1 MTTGTDWKS
10 RLNFPPKP
18 STPKEA
24 PWREL
29 EAVIDALGIV
39 TAKLD
44 AVVSAILG
52 IEPGGTVSQMKV
64 IIPNKAA
71 WRHGQQD
78 VTTAG
83 TPVQLRDLPIPD
95 GYPVTIVAKPGNNGT
110 IYLGVT
116 EAEITDTL
124 KRFDGLSAGLA
135 HSLRVTNLKEIWVD
149 ASDDGDGIS
158 WSVEYDS

>member
-1 MTTGTDWKS
+1 MTTDWKS

-29 EAVIDALGIV
+29 EAVIEALGIV
-39 TAKLD
+39 TVKLD

-52 IEPGGTVSQMKV
+52 IEPGDTPVTQMKV
-64 IIPNKAA
+64 VIPSKMT
-71 WRHGQQD
+71 WRHGQDD

-83 TPVQLRDLPIPD
+83 TPVQLRDLAIPD
-95 GYPVTIVAKPGNNGT
+95 GYPVTIVAKPGNAGT
-110 IYLGVT
+110 IYLGCS
-116 EAEITDTL
+116 EAEIRDTI

-135 HSLRVTNLKEIWVD
+135 HSLRIKNLKEIWVD
-149 ASDDGDGIS
+149 ASDSGDGIS